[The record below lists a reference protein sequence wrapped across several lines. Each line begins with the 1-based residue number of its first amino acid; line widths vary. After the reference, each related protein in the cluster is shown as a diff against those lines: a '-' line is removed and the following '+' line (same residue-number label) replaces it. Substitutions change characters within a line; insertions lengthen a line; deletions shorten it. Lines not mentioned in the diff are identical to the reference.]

1 MLVGRAI
8 HLLAK
13 HVLGI
18 EDFSV
23 WIKKTPYFIKQ
34 ALLHDVTIAFS

>member
-13 HVLGI
+13 HALGI

-23 WIKKTPYFIKQ
+23 WIEETPCFIEQ